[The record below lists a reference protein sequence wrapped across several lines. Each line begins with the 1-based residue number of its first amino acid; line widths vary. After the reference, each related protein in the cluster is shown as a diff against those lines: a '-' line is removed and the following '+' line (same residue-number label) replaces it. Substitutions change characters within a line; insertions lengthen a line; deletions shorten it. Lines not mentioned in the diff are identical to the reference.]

1 MRKVA
6 FPFILILALFN
17 FTSGTEL
24 SNNQNN
30 NPAGKKIETGVL
42 IIGGGAGGVSA
53 GIQSAR
59 SGVKSLIVEET
70 SWLGGMLSAAGVS
83 ATDGNHK
90 LPSGIWNEFRSAIY
104 RHYGGPE
111 AVSTGWVSNTLFEP
125 HVADSIF
132 KDIAAKEK
140 NLQIIYNYHF
150 LNVIK
155 NGKKVTGAYF
165 INNAGDKLEVISKI
179 VIDATELGDA
189 LKDAGAGYDVGMESK
204 SYSHEIWNPDS
215 SYGIIQDIT
224 YAVILKDYG
233 ENADKTIPR
242 PVNYDSTLYI
252 GCCNSKGG
260 HPDAESTSQQMITYG
275 KMPNNKYMINWPAKG
290 NDYQINAIEMTY
302 EERQKNYQKAK
313 NKALGFVY
321 YMQTK
326 LGYKNLGIAY
336 DEFPTKDHLPFI
348 PYNREGRRVKGLVR
362 YTVNDILQP
371 FTQEDKLFKTSI
383 SVGDYPIDHHIEE
396 SFKVP
401 PIDFPRIPSFGVP
414 VGCLI
419 PKDVDGMIVAEKG
432 ISVSNLV
439 NGATRL
445 QPCVLLTGQAAGIM
459 AAYCA
464 ENNTEPKNINI
475 RKIQQELLDH
485 NAYIMPYID
494 VTRDDPNFQ
503 AIQRIGATG
512 IIQGYGVSFSWAN
525 QTWFYP
531 SRNISQYEIV
541 QGLKTNYKVFEK
553 YNEATGEDLNLPALV
568 NYIGLVGTK
577 ITIDNVK
584 NDWTALKLNKE
595 FSANMILD
603 RRMAAVIIDFYLK
616 PFDRSIDFHGNL
628 TSGN

>member
-1 MRKVA
+1 MYKVA
-6 FPFILILALFN
+6 FPLILILALFN
-17 FTSGTEL
+17 FTSGIEL
-24 SNNQNN
+24 NNNQSNTN
-30 NPAGKKIETGVL
+30 LTGKKTETDVL
-42 IIGGGAGGVSA
+42 VIGGGAGGVSA

-59 SGVKSLIVEET
+59 SGAKTLIVEET

-90 LPSGIWNEFRSAIY
+90 LPSGIWNEFREILY
-104 RHYGGPE
+104 KKYGGPE

-132 KDIAAKEK
+132 KNIAAKEK
-140 NLQIIYNYHF
+140 NLQIIYNYRF

-155 NGKKVTGAYF
+155 NGKIVIGANF
-165 INNAGDKLEVISKI
+165 INNTGDKLEVTAKI

-189 LKDAGAGYDVGMESK
+189 FKDAGAGYDVGMESK
-204 SYSHEIWNPDS
+204 SYSNEIWNPDS

-233 ENADKTIPR
+233 EGTDKTIPR
-242 PVNYDSTLYI
+242 PANYDSTLYI
-252 GCCNSKGG
+252 GCCNSRGG
-260 HPDAESTSQQMITYG
+260 HPDAESTTNQMITYG

-290 NDYQINAIEMTY
+290 NDYQLNAIEMTY
-302 EERQKNYQKAK
+302 EERQKEYQKAK

-321 YMQTK
+321 YMQTT
-326 LGYKNLGIAY
+326 LGFKNLGIAY
-336 DEFPTKDHLPFI
+336 DEFPTSDYLPFI
-348 PYNREGRRVKGLVR
+348 PYNREGRRVKGMVR
-362 YTVNDILQP
+362 YNVNDILKP
-371 FTQEDKLFKTSI
+371 FDQQDKLYKTSI

-414 VGCLI
+414 IGCLI
-419 PKDVDGMIVAEKG
+419 PKDVDGMIIAEKG

-464 ENNTEPKNINI
+464 ENKIEPKNINI
-475 RKIQQELLDH
+475 RAIQKELLDCR
-485 NAYIMPYID
+485 AYIMPYID
-494 VTRDDPNFQ
+494 VTPNDPNFE

-541 QGLKTNYKVFEK
+541 QGLKTNYSVFEK
-553 YNEATGEDLNLPALV
+553 YNEATGDDLDLSSLVKYINLA
-568 NYIGLVGTK
+568 GK
-577 ITIDNVK
+577 EITIGTVK
-584 NDWTALKLNKE
+584 NDWPKLKISKNYSENL
-595 FSANMILD
+595 ILD
-603 RRMAAVIIDFYLK
+603 RRMTAVIIDYYLK
-616 PFDRSIDFHGNL
+616 PFETGIDFHGYL
-628 TSGN
+628 AK